1 MSFIST
7 SSSDGVLT
15 ITIDRLAQKNA
26 LSLEMYKD
34 LTAALLELEKNNE
47 LKVAVIQGDTT
58 CFTAGN
64 DLNDF
69 LTGGALTEAHPTVVF
84 LRTLVTL
91 TKPLIASV
99 AGPAIGIGTTLLM
112 HCDLVYAADNAVFQL
127 PFSKLGLCPEA
138 GSSAILPML
147 SGRVK
152 AFELL
157 VLGNKFDANEAQQV
171 GLINKVVKVED
182 LFSTVDEVAHQIANL
197 PAMSVRASKGLIVD
211 SQKENINQVITH
223 ELKYFEQL
231 LGSEECKS
239 IISSFFKK

>member
-1 MSFIST
+1 MSFINTQNSN
-7 SSSDGVLT
+7 GVLT

-34 LTAALLELEKNNE
+34 LTSALMMAEKDDAI
-47 LKVAVIQGDTT
+47 KVAVIKGDTT

-69 LTGGALTEAHPTVVF
+69 LKGGSLTEAHPTVIF
-84 LRTLVTL
+84 LRALVSFS
-91 TKPLIASV
+91 KPLIASV

-112 HCDLVYAADNAVFQL
+112 HCDLVYSADNAVFQL

-138 GSSAILPML
+138 ASSAILPKL
-147 SGRVK
+147 TGRVK

-157 VLGNKFDANEAQQV
+157 VLGNKFSADDALQFGLVNEVVSPQELNEKVESVAQQ
-171 GLINKVVKVED
+171 
-182 LFSTVDEVAHQIANL
+182 IAQL
-197 PAMSVRASKGLIVD
+197 PTLSVRASKGLIID
-211 SQKENINQVITH
+211 SQKESINEVISH

-231 LGSEECKS
+231 LGSEECKA
-239 IISSFFKK
+239 IIAGFFKR